1 MKRILVRGA
10 TSIIT
15 HIFVQDSASTTGAG
29 KAGLTSASAG
39 LQISYIRPGEAAATT
54 YTQAAGNIETITTIG
69 TYQAPSASKIRFKE
83 IDATNLPGWYEIH
96 AADAVYNTTGARVSV
111 GFMAFG
117 AAGMAPV
124 AWETQLIA
132 SNLDDSVRLGLT
144 ALPNANAAAARGLG
158 TAGAAANVYAASSR

>member
-69 TYQAPSASKIRFKE
+69 TYQAPSASKIRF
-83 IDATNLPGWYEIH
+83 L
-96 AADAVYNTTGARVSV
+96 
-111 GFMAFG
+111 
-117 AAGMAPV
+117 
-124 AWETQLIA
+124 
-132 SNLDDSVRLGLT
+132 
-144 ALPNANAAAARGLG
+144 AARAWPG
-158 TAGAAANVYAASSR
+158 GAERLWVRYSAL